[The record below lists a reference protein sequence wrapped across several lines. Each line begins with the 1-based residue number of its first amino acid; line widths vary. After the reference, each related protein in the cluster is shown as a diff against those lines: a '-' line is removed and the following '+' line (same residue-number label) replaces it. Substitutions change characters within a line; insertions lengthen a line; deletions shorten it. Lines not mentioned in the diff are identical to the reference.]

1 MGIIRDIFIQFKIIH
16 ANVSNVLCAQ
26 SAVTR
31 TCDLLDPGLTADCRL
46 GTPTPALLQQSLNN
60 SFCPF
65 TEPEHKIIYIII
77 SLLLHPLKNT
87 GYF

>member
-1 MGIIRDIFIQFKIIH
+1 MGIIQDIFIQFKIIGFH

-26 SAVTR
+26 CAVAR
-31 TCDLLDPGLTADCRL
+31 TCDPLDTGLTADCRL

-65 TEPEHKIIYIII
+65 P
-77 SLLLHPLKNT
+77 
-87 GYF
+87 